1 MCVFFGSLASGKKK
15 KIETRKVRSRLAAR
29 NDRKERRLSLLIA
42 ERLYSE
48 TKMIPGVAMMKEA
61 VDAAETVEAL
71 QEFLN
76 KTPPSDENP
85 ERDELLKLL
94 SSQLP
99 LVRQVC
105 HTHLQ
110 VLKGYQSMYP
120 SRCGTSRP

>member
-1 MCVFFGSLASGKKK
+1 
-15 KIETRKVRSRLAAR
+15 
-29 NDRKERRLSLLIA
+29 
-42 ERLYSE
+42 
-48 TKMIPGVAMMKEA
+48 MMKEA

-76 KTPPSDENP
+76 ETPPPSDENP
-85 ERDELLKLL
+85 EMDELLKLL

-105 HTHLQ
+105 HAQLQ
-110 VLKGYQSMYP
+110 LLKGYQSVYP